1 MLFFSIQC
9 SCFLLTS
16 AVATSAFC
24 VPEPD
29 RGLIISPRNV
39 HFSDYLGDIWCNETQ
54 KLASSIWEVFSEIS
68 FQTLA
73 ETSIN
78 CSAHKKVRGGL
89 SLFSLPNT
97 VTTLSKTERQPRTLS
112 EQGGDLVWGGSLDWR
127 LNAGVLTPTP
137 KKGKPSDLALYV
149 ASWVTEL
156 RPVGSFLL
164 CVE

>member
-112 EQGGDLVWGGSLDWR
+112 EQGGDLVWGGRWTGDSMQGYWLPPPRKESRQTW
-127 LNAGVLTPTP
+127 LFMSPA
-137 KKGKPSDLALYV
+137 
-149 ASWVTEL
+149 E
-156 RPVGSFLL
+156 
-164 CVE
+164 